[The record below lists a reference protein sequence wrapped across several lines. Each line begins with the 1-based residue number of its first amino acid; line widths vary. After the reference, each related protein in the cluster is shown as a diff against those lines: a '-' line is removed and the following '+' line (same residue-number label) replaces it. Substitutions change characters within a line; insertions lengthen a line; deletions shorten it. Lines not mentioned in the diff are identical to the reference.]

1 MEDEI
6 KNEVIIK
13 INTNIDDTEK
23 KLEKIKKLLE
33 DIKISAQE
41 VKDLFKHLF

>member
-1 MEDEI
+1 MKEKIEAIKIPVQIEDESI
-6 KNEVIIK
+6 E
-13 INTNIDDTEK
+13 

-41 VKDLFKHLF
+41 VKDLFKHIF